1 MKRKLPPLNAL
12 RAFEAA
18 GRHRSFTLAAEELNV
33 TQAAISHQVR
43 ALEEYFQQDLF
54 LRQNR
59 NLALTSAA
67 QNYLPTVAQALNL
80 INDASRQLVRHDNDT
95 TLRVSTLP
103 SFAAKWLLP
112 RLASFQ
118 ALHPEI
124 DILVS
129 SRNELADLE
138 REDIDV
144 GLRFGVGKY
153 PGLHSEKI
161 LHERKFPVCSPSLLS
176 GDKPLSRPEDL
187 KHHTLLHDE
196 VFGGDIEIDWQG
208 WLEVAGFPELATR
221 RGPWFNDSS
230 MLLTAS
236 IAGQGV
242 ALARASLAVDD
253 MAKGLLIKPF
263 GPEIPTTYNYYF
275 VTRPNLVDREPVRTF
290 FNWIQA
296 ETQKTGAAITA
307 A

>member
-1 MKRKLPPLNAL
+1 MNAL

-43 ALEEYFQQDLF
+43 ALEDYFQQDLF

-59 NLALTSAA
+59 SLVLTSAA
-67 QNYLPTVAQALNL
+67 QNYLLAITQALNL
-80 INDASRQLVRHDNDT
+80 VNDASRQLVRHDSET

-112 RLASFQ
+112 RLAAFQ
-118 ALHPEI
+118 ANHPEI

-144 GLRFGVGKY
+144 GLRFGVGEY
-153 PGLHSEKI
+153 AGLYSKRI

-176 GDKPLSRPEDL
+176 GDKPLSSPEDL

-208 WLEVAGFPELATR
+208 WLERAGYPELATR

-230 MLLTAS
+230 MLLTAA
-236 IAGQGV
+236 IAGQGI

-253 MAKGLLIKPF
+253 MAKGLLVKPF
-263 GPEIPTTYNYYF
+263 GPEVSTAYHYYF
-275 VTRPNLVDREPVRTF
+275 VTRPSLVDREPVRTF
-290 FNWIQA
+290 FTWIQE
-296 ETQKTGAAITA
+296 ETQKTEAAIA
-307 A
+307 AA